1 MLNIKT
7 DSRKVVKGDT
17 FIALK
22 GNTVDGH
29 DFIDSAIKN
38 GAEKIIC
45 EHGKYDVDTIN
56 ISDTHE
62 YLKNYLV
69 NNYSKEFEDLK
80 LIGVTGTS
88 GKTTT
93 CFLTYQILNK
103 LGIKTCYIGTIG
115 CYIDNDVVELSNTT
129 PDILE
134 LYNLLLTAK
143 EKGCKVIVMEVSSHS
158 LAEERIKGLK
168 FDVCAFTNLSQD
180 HLDFHKTMEEYC
192 KCKVKIINYLKDN
205 GKIIVNVDD
214 EYSKYFICDKS
225 LSLGITGLNYKIKEF
240 PMENTHTD
248 ILFNVNNDS
257 YEVRTNL
264 IGKFNVYNYLTS
276 LALIN
281 NLGISV
287 NDIIN
292 VTDSIHAPVGRAQI
306 VKVGTSIAVID
317 YAHKP
322 DAVSKIIPL
331 FREVTKGKIITIIGC
346 GGDRDPK
353 KRPIMGNIAT
363 SLSDYVIL
371 TNDNPR
377 TEDEKLIMKDILE
390 GITTNNYE
398 VIYDRKSAI
407 KKGISML
414 KDNDCLL
421 ILGKGH
427 EDYQIIGRSKIHLS
441 DYEEVIKNI
450 NK

>member
-56 ISDTHE
+56 VSDTHE

-180 HLDFHKTMEEYC
+180 HLDYHKTMEEYC

-225 LSLGITGLNYKIKEF
+225 LSLGINGSNYKIKEF
-240 PMENTHTD
+240 HMENTHTD

-292 VTDSIHAPVGRAQI
+292 VTDSINAPVGRAQI
-306 VKVGTSIAVID
+306 IKVGTSIAVID

-346 GGDRDPK
+346 GGDRDPM

-390 GITTNNYE
+390 GITTDNYE
-398 VIYDRKSAI
+398 VIYDRKDAI

-427 EDYQIIGRSKIHLS
+427 EDYQIIGRTKIHLS